1 MSSFGGARPKTTT
14 SSSRSSIGA
23 VPLDEEEAEGNQD
36 DDYVYMYCGRDLVI
50 ADLPKSLYELHLSD
64 SHPTHHSVGLPTTN
78 SNRSAHSSPPP
89 PHLSVP
95 PASGHHH
102 VSHEQD
108 SPDMDFLEMDFDEES
123 VSESPSVSLHLEEDE
138 TGGVTEEEEEPLP
151 PLRSVPPP
159 PPPPPPPPQQQLC
172 QSLSPSVVRSRS
184 LNLPLAETKADMS
197 ACSRGNSDPGATHVD
212 EIVSLNKLS
221 QKETDSSKDDSDP
234 SFEVNEDPPELT
246 MIWTEEEVKTK
257 ATWSIETASTGSIAV
272 MNVLRALNYTPERED
287 IINYFNS
294 VRSSEQQTEEF
305 SSSCL
310 PCSDN
315 SSEEPKGLTSY
326 LFSCCMNSPNH
337 KDLISVVNLYTKG
350 QVVSRFFS
358 TYPSRKFTPS
368 LSKWLINW
376 IQKGAIPVATIN
388 LREEKELFP
397 GSWHYLMIFGVGPT
411 GIYVTNP
418 IVCAPEKFFLRYL
431 SYPSEMVVDKSDILK
446 RWHHETD
453 LTPLRDIKDGRW
465 REINVLGQVIHTLRE
480 ECQKQPLGGTA
491 PECIRI
497 PCNHE
502 CGITLFMNQDSEYVS
517 ELLNSHE
524 LSETS
529 SPSNLEVPSF

>member
-1 MSSFGGARPKTTT
+1 MKEDLKNFPIPHIINILGNLRFLLGEEERNKEVRKAKTTQCHPLGEHDPKP
-14 SSSRSSIGA
+14 RRPPLGPSIGA

-151 PLRSVPPP
+151 PLRSVPPTTAATTTTTTTTT
-159 PPPPPPPPQQQLC
+159 LSIT
-172 QSLSPSVVRSRS
+172 QSFSSSKS
-184 LNLPLAETKADMS
+184 
-197 ACSRGNSDPGATHVD
+197 GNSDPGATHVD

-350 QVVSRFFS
+350 Q
-358 TYPSRKFTPS
+358 
-368 LSKWLINW
+368 
-376 IQKGAIPVATIN
+376 KGAIPVATIN

-418 IVCAPEKFFLRYL
+418 I
-431 SYPSEMVVDKSDILK
+431 SDILK